1 MNILLKTTLKNIVG
15 KPFRSALVIFSIFI
29 CSIAALL
36 SFDLMQVEQDSVLDM
51 LSQVMGKADIVL
63 SGQGADDRLLP
74 EGFPEHDILS
84 VRSFNDSV
92 YENVPGEYFVATSS
106 RVDISGLDL
115 EAAVRMGMIS
125 DGLDLG
131 DNEAI
136 VTMSFASLYGCEE
149 GDTVTVHDVRGNP
162 VDIVVRHIVPTQ
174 PMHMILRGNAVVV
187 NDNTADVL
195 SCGQNIRK
203 MYYFSIND
211 PARVMEASDMLELT
225 FPNANVLSFAGSMGN
240 DSQMQET
247 LGMMMLMFAVAFL
260 LVVFITAS
268 ICERIVSERMSFV
281 GTLRSLGLSA
291 RATGMILLLE
301 NVVYA
306 LLGSVPAVILYIL
319 VRIPLYNSM
328 FSFTTSEGALIEF
341 KAPPLSILLVIGVVV
356 GAIVVE
362 CIIPLKAQLRALR
375 TSIRDIIFDNRDT
388 DYKFSKFGLIL
399 GSILSV
405 TAVITFFFR
414 TNIFGAAACLVTG
427 VFGLSFLFPR
437 ILRVITNFLKKT
449 ASKADHEKWALASV
463 EAGTRKSAV
472 GSGVLCVTSTAMCMI
487 VFTVAA
493 SMIGAYSATV
503 YDCDVIAETNRS
515 MDYYSYVEHLD
526 GVTDTEFIYASGT
539 QTISINDV
547 HENFDF
553 YALPEGGYRMYNA
566 FSDLPDSLEDGS
578 IMLLNSWAQRNG
590 INAGDTVRV
599 VYNYYGV
606 FPIEKEYVVA
616 GLFKNI
622 ESNSTTNSI
631 IMSMNDFRSIFHDK
645 PGMVLLRSSNPDAT
659 ADAMNTYGVGSYGS
673 VRTIDQV
680 MQEERN
686 QNNTTLNI
694 FAAIIAIA
702 VSMTCIGV
710 ISNQLIGFEGR
721 KKECAVML
729 STAMSRKTLTGVLFR
744 EMIIT
749 SVTSTLLGTCIGS
762 IMVYV
767 IKSALDSSDSLYIP
781 INYNFG
787 LIALMWVAMTLL
799 FVLTVLFPVR
809 NLKKMK
815 ISEQIKYE

>member
-1 MNILLKTTLKNIVG
+1 MVWKHGFCDGKTEGRILEMEKKRLITRSDFDGLVCAMLLRELDMIDEIKFVHPKDVQDGKVDINENDITTNLPFDPRVG
-15 KPFRSALVIFSIFI
+15 LAFDHHESELVRNNMEAYGHKFI
-29 CSIAALL
+29 C
-36 SFDLMQVEQDSVLDM
+36 
-51 LSQVMGKADIVL
+51 
-63 SGQGADDRLLP
+63 
-74 EGFPEHDILS
+74 
-84 VRSFNDSV
+84 
-92 YENVPGEYFVATSS
+92 
-106 RVDISGLDL
+106 
-115 EAAVRMGMIS
+115 
-125 DGLDLG
+125 
-131 DNEAI
+131 
-136 VTMSFASLYGCEE
+136 
-149 GDTVTVHDVRGNP
+149 
-162 VDIVVRHIVPTQ
+162 
-174 PMHMILRGNAVVV
+174 LR
-187 NDNTADVL
+187 
-195 SCGQNIRK
+195 
-203 MYYFSIND
+203 
-211 PARVMEASDMLELT
+211 E
-225 FPNANVLSFAGSMGN
+225 
-240 DSQMQET
+240 
-247 LGMMMLMFAVAFL
+247 
-260 LVVFITAS
+260 
-268 ICERIVSERMSFV
+268 
-281 GTLRSLGLSA
+281 
-291 RATGMILLLE
+291 
-301 NVVYA
+301 
-306 LLGSVPAVILYIL
+306 
-319 VRIPLYNSM
+319 
-328 FSFTTSEGALIEF
+328 
-341 KAPPLSILLVIGVVV
+341 
-356 GAIVVE
+356 
-362 CIIPLKAQLRALR
+362 
-375 TSIRDIIFDNRDT
+375 
-388 DYKFSKFGLIL
+388 
-399 GSILSV
+399 
-405 TAVITFFFR
+405 
-414 TNIFGAAACLVTG
+414 
-427 VFGLSFLFPR
+427 
-437 ILRVITNFLKKT
+437 
-449 ASKADHEKWALASV
+449 
-463 EAGTRKSAV
+463 KSA
-472 GSGVLCVTSTAMCMI
+472 A
-487 VFTVAA
+487 
-493 SMIGAYSATV
+493 
-503 YDCDVIAETNRS
+503 
-515 MDYYSYVEHLD
+515 
-526 GVTDTEFIYASGT
+526 
-539 QTISINDV
+539 
-547 HENFDF
+547 
-553 YALPEGGYRMYNA
+553 
-566 FSDLPDSLEDGS
+566 
-578 IMLLNSWAQRNG
+578 
-590 INAGDTVRV
+590 RV

>member
-29 CSIAALL
+29 CSIAALM

-63 SGQGADDRLLP
+63 AGQGADDSLLP
-74 EGFPEHDILS
+74 EGFPEHDTLI

-115 EAAVRMGMIS
+115 EDAVRMGMIS
-125 DGLDLG
+125 EGLDLG
-131 DNEAI
+131 DGEAI
-136 VTMSFASLYGCEE
+136 VTKSFANLYGCEE
-149 GDTVTVHDVRGNP
+149 GDTVTLHDIRGNT

-174 PMHMILRGNAVVV
+174 PMHMLLRGNAVIV

-195 SCGQNIRK
+195 SCDQNIRK
-203 MYYFSIND
+203 MFYFSIND
-211 PARVMEASDMLELT
+211 PARVMEASDMLEVT
-225 FPNANVLSFAGSMGN
+225 FPNANVLSFSGSMGN
-240 DSQMQET
+240 DNQMQET

-306 LLGSVPAVILYIL
+306 LLGSIPAVILYMIIRL
-319 VRIPLYNSM
+319 PLYNSM

-341 KAPPLSILLVIGVVV
+341 KAPPLSILLVIGVVI

-388 DYKFSKFGLIL
+388 DYKFSKFGLVL
-399 GSILSV
+399 GSILTV
-405 TAVITFFFR
+405 TSIVTFFLR
-414 TNIFGAAACLVTG
+414 NNIFGAAACLVTG

-437 ILRVITNFLKKT
+437 ILRIITNFIKKT
-449 ASKADHEKWALASV
+449 ASKADHEKWALAAV

-472 GSGVLCVTSTAMCMI
+472 GSGVLCVTSSAMCMI

-493 SMIGAYSATV
+493 SLIGAYSATV
-503 YDCDVIAETNRS
+503 YDCDVVAQTS
-515 MDYYSYVEHLD
+515 KSTDYYSYVEHLD
-526 GVTDTEFIYASGT
+526 GVTDTEFIYST
-539 QTISINDV
+539 EQESVYINDIR
-547 HENFDF
+547 ENFDF
-553 YALPEGGYRMYNA
+553 YAFPEDGYRMFNA
-566 FSDLPDSLEDGS
+566 FSDLPASLEDGT
-578 IMLLNSWAQRNG
+578 IMLLNSWALRYG
-590 INAGDTVRV
+590 INVGDTVTI

-622 ESNSTTNSI
+622 KSNSTTNSI
-631 IMSMNDFRSIFHDK
+631 IMSLNDFRTVFHDK
-645 PGMVLLRSSNPDAT
+645 PGLILLRSADPSAT
-659 ADAMNTYGVGSYGS
+659 AEVMDTYGVGTYGS
-673 VRTIDQV
+673 VKTVDQIIA
-680 MQEERN
+680 EE
-686 QNNTTLNI
+686 QNTNSTTLRVFTI
-694 FAAIIAIA
+694 IIAIA

-729 STAMSRKTLTGVLFR
+729 STAMSRNTLIGVLFR

-749 SVTSTLLGTCIGS
+749 SVASTLVGTCIGS
-762 IMVYV
+762 IMIYV
-767 IKSALDSSDSLYIP
+767 IKSALDSSDTLYIP
-781 INYNFG
+781 IHYNFG
-787 LIALMWVAMTLL
+787 LIALMWIAMTLL
-799 FVLTVLFPVR
+799 FVLTVLFPVK